1 MQPNARGEILS
12 SFVVS
17 RFDGNHAFESSPL
30 KDLQVE
36 LEENHFDYL
45 PPMPGKI
52 LPTTFLHLGVLA
64 ASSASGSRGGAR
76 RPSIAT
82 ARWRAHSRRLL
93 ASAGG
98 TGGGRGDAPVAE
110 RCCADDRST
119 ICWLLLSMLDDAGAE
134 VIRRA
139 MRAPSEAGGWD
150 GVWCGWLSWLVASS
164 VLLETVA

>member
-17 RFDGNHAFESSPL
+17 RFDGNHAFESSLL

-36 LEENHFDYL
+36 FEENHPHYL

-64 ASSASGSRGGAR
+64 ASSASGSSGGAR

-110 RCCADDRST
+110 RCCTDDRST
-119 ICWLLLSMLDDAGAE
+119 ICWLLLSMFDDAGAE

-150 GVWCGWLSWLVASS
+150 GV
-164 VLLETVA
+164 